1 VRRAEGSALRSAF
14 GPPPE
19 SRRRVR
25 IARGVRDEILVLI
38 DGRLASLTRPETLSA
53 LKTAGAPIVRQLCV
67 ALDAGSTEAKA
78 TAAWLLGAIGSRLAI
93 PALARP
99 IEGARWRGEAPVV
112 LRRAAEALLR
122 LGPPGID
129 AFDRAVRPLAS
140 DDLTRLL
147 LIRHASAELA
157 AMSPRPRVN
166 RRTLAG
172 WARALETYL
181 GRIERLAQ
189 VSEVDRQ
196 TFQRLVLEGYG
207 VSIEEDRAIV
217 PRLIDAL
224 KGYPV
229 AGSTTHDQRERT
241 DRRDQA

>member
-1 VRRAEGSALRSAF
+1 MRRAGGPALQSAF
-14 GPPPE
+14 GPRPE

-25 IARGVRDEILVLI
+25 IVRGVRDEILVLI
-38 DGRLASLTRPETLSA
+38 NGRLASLTLPETLSA
-53 LKTAGAPIVRQLCV
+53 LKTGGAPIVRELCA
-67 ALDAGSTEAKA
+67 ALDTGPTEAKA
-78 TAAWLLGAIGSRLAI
+78 TAAWLLGEIGSQLAV
-93 PALARP
+93 PALART

-112 LRRAAEALLR
+112 LRRATEALVR
-122 LGPPGID
+122 RGPLGVE
-129 AFDRAVRPLAS
+129 AFEGAVRSLAR
-140 DDLTRLL
+140 DDLARLL
-147 LIRHASAELA
+147 LIRHASAELV

-172 WARALETYL
+172 WARALDAYL

-189 VSEVDRQ
+189 VSEADRES
-196 TFQRLVLEGYG
+196 FERLVLEGYG
-207 VSIEEDRAIV
+207 VSIEEDRIIV

-229 AGSTTHDQRERT
+229 AGSTTHDQRGRT